1 VQQSSQ
7 EDMMTESTNPLTA
20 VERLRDAI
28 NSHDVEAM
36 VACFTSH
43 YESSFPAHPDRA
55 FQGSEQVRTNW
66 AQIFG
71 GVPDLTATLLGAAV
85 QGDIVWAEWEWTGTR
100 RDGVP
105 FHQRGVTIQGITG
118 DQLAWSRLYMEPV
131 EVGRGVDASV
141 REALAPADRS

>member
-1 VQQSSQ
+1 
-7 EDMMTESTNPLTA
+7 MTDLASPVIA

-28 NSHDVEAM
+28 NSHDLEAM
-36 VACFTSH
+36 VACFTSE

-66 AQIFG
+66 ARIFD
-71 GVPDLTATLLGAAV
+71 GVPDLTAALLGASV
-85 QGDIVWAEWEWTGTR
+85 QGDTVWAEWEWKGMR

-105 FHQRGVTIQGITG
+105 FHQRGVTIQGTSG
-118 DQLAWSRLYMEPV
+118 DQLAWARLYMEPV

>member
-1 VQQSSQ
+1 
-7 EDMMTESTNPLTA
+7 MTDLTSPMIA

-28 NSHDVEAM
+28 NSHDLEAM

-55 FQGSEQVRTNW
+55 FQGSEQVRMNW
-66 AQIFG
+66 AQIFD

-85 QGDIVWAEWEWTGTR
+85 QGDTVWAEWEWKGMR

-105 FHQRGVTIQGITG
+105 FHQRGVTIQETSG
-118 DQLAWSRLYMEPV
+118 DQLAWARLYMEPV

-141 REALAPADRS
+141 REALAPAVRS

>member
-1 VQQSSQ
+1 
-7 EDMMTESTNPLTA
+7 MMTDLTSPMTA

-28 NSHDVEAM
+28 NSHDLEAM
-36 VACFTSH
+36 VACFISE

-66 AQIFG
+66 GQIFG
-71 GVPDLTATLLGAAV
+71 GVPDITTILLAAAV
-85 QGDIVWAEWEWTGTR
+85 QGDTVWAEWEWKGTR
-100 RDGVP
+100 REDGVA
-105 FHQRGVTIQGITG
+105 FHQSCVTIVGTRG
-118 DQLAWSRLYMEPV
+118 DQVTWARLYMEPV

>member
-1 VQQSSQ
+1 
-7 EDMMTESTNPLTA
+7 MTDSTSPITA

-28 NSHDVEAM
+28 NLHDLETM
-36 VACFTSH
+36 VACFTAE

-55 FQGSEQVRTNW
+55 FQGAEQVRKNW

-71 GVPDLTATLLGAAV
+71 GVPDLTATLLDAAV
-85 QGDIVWAEWEWTGTR
+85 QGDTVWAEWEWKGTR

-105 FHQRGVTIQGITG
+105 FHQRGVTIQGTSG
-118 DQLAWSRLYMEPV
+118 DQLTWARLYMEPV

-141 REALAPADRS
+141 REALAPADRA